1 MRKHAKF
8 TYSPLE
14 KAFEKRIKIIENQGE
29 KDIKALGVHETLLIV
44 SNALTKNR
52 SW

>member
-1 MRKHAKF
+1 MRKHGKC

-29 KDIKALGVHETLLIV
+29 KDIKALGVHETLLVV
-44 SNALTKNR
+44 SSALTKKR
-52 SW
+52 S